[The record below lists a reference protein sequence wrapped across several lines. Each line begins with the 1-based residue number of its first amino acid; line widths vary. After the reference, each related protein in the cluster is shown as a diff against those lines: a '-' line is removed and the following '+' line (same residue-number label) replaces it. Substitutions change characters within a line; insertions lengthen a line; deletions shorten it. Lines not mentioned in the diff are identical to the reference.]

1 MAQLFVPFEG
11 GEWAV
16 VKTVAAFV
24 GGFTSGR
31 ELKDALMVLSRAR
44 PAPPGGPPPQDWV
57 RDASPAEIVHLKALG
72 YLGRNACRAQLC
84 SREAVAEL
92 LLSGRGGGGGRPMR
106 PVPVAPSPVTHHQR
120 QGQGAGP
127 RLPGVVG
134 DDVPLTALVWDP
146 SAAPGVIEHADR
158 TPRPPSPERGPVP
171 PPPALSPGQV
181 AGPRGAGPRLPGVV
195 GDDVPLTA
203 LVWDPSAAPDV
214 IEPMDPQDAEAIVAQ
229 AGGRERGGGP
239 RFSNPEIEAFV
250 AAQAGLAGFNAWYAR
265 SSGAVVLSRPG
276 HVGTSSSHT
285 QTLTG
290 TVVRQ
295 VLFVSQGG
303 LASHGGWRSLL
314 SPACISK
321 FVGFTLAT
329 GKQPATVVTY
339 LERLIPLAVYAGVR
353 NVASV
358 GWSTGLQG
366 WIKRI
371 CTHFRAQK
379 KRKDRDTIVEMKER
393 GG

>member
-1 MAQLFVPFEG
+1 VAQLFVPFEG

-44 PAPPGGPPPQDWV
+44 PGPPGGPPPQDWV

-92 LLSGRGGGGGRPMR
+92 LLSGRGGGGGRPLR
-106 PVPVAPSPVTHHQR
+106 PAPVAPSPVTHHQR
-120 QGQGAGP
+120 QGQ
-127 RLPGVVG
+127 
-134 DDVPLTALVWDP
+134 
-146 SAAPGVIEHADR
+146 
-158 TPRPPSPERGPVP
+158 
-171 PPPALSPGQV
+171 
-181 AGPRGAGPRLPGVV
+181 GAGPRLPGVV

-239 RFSNPEIEAFV
+239 RFSNPQIEAFV
-250 AAQAGLAGFNAWYAR
+250 AAQAGLAGFSAWYAR

-339 LERLIPLAVYAGVR
+339 LERLIPLMKYAGVR

-379 KRKDRDTIVEMKER
+379 KRKDRDTIVEMKKR